1 MLGTP
6 KDNSNVSSMTDNRP
20 AYNQPPDI
28 DDDEIDLGELIGVL
42 IENRWLIL
50 AVMLGITALG
60 GTYSWVATPIY
71 QADALLQVEEKKGG
85 LGDLDIN
92 ELFEGDT
99 SVNAEI
105 EILRSRSVLGAVVDS
120 LKLDIIAKPDYIP
133 IIGAALARGN
143 PPSERPVIQVDSL
156 EVPEAMLGKPIKLI
170 ARGSDG
176 YELLDENGGL
186 LIHGTV
192 GQPAGGDTISLFVSD
207 LQADDGQSFIVQKD
221 ARVISIENF
230 EERMSVSERGKSSGM
245 LAVTLEGESPQEVR
259 QQVNEIANVYVRH
272 NVERKSA
279 EAEQT
284 LAFLDEQL
292 PAVKQ
297 DMETAE
303 VALNTYRL
311 EKGSVDLPLET
322 QAILETIVTVEG
334 QLNELKQE
342 RNKVTQAFTPVH
354 PMVIALDRQIETLNV
369 ELDELNAQV
378 RDLPTT
384 QQEVLRLVRDV
395 EVNTVL
401 YTSLLNTAQELR
413 VVKAGT
419 VGNVRVVDSAIL
431 PYEPI
436 KPKKAIVLL
445 LSLLLGGFAGVVIA
459 LARKAL
465 NAGVEDP
472 DLIEKHVNIP
482 VYTTISHSRR
492 QEVIYKQL
500 KSAEKKRAILAVDS
514 PEDPAIESLR
524 NLRTALHFG
533 MMEAKNNCIMIAGP
547 SPSVGKSF
555 VSVNLAAVLTG
566 NDKKVLLI
574 DGDMR
579 RGHLHEYLGVEREN
593 GLSDFISGE
602 IAIGKTLH
610 QTTIRGLTFI
620 PTGKIPPNP
629 AELLLHKRFT
639 NCLSVLAPRFDHII
653 IDSPPILAVT
663 DATVIGQMAGATLM
677 VLKAGTHP
685 MREIELGVKRLQQ
698 AGVNLRGLLINDMNV
713 QSQRYGSGKYSYQ
726 YSYKKG

>member
-1 MLGTP
+1 
-6 KDNSNVSSMTDNRP
+6 MTDNRP

-105 EILRSRSVLGAVVDS
+105 EILRSRSVLGAVVYS

-685 MREIELGVKRLQQ
+685 LREIELGVKRLQL

-726 YSYKKG
+726 YSYKKS